1 MLIKAPVF
9 IVRAHALFARVHVL
23 FARVHVLFVSAH
35 LLFVS
40 AHVLFVLF
48 VLVNSVY
55 IFVVMRAHRLVMS
68 AHRLVM
74 NAHLP
79 VMSVSYVPIEQLTRL
94 KRHVTRRTCKI
105 GTLMYPCH
113 VPPEV
118 RYTLAAH
125 TALYVLRPSVL
136 HQMSLQRAAIGEA
149 LGTLVA
155 QKAGTL
161 VSRRVRRPLVLFE
174 RPRIRVA
181 FVTLVAFMRLLASVA
196 ALMLATRPLVN
207 KPLAADVTRER
218 AFTAVRAE
226 MSV

>member
-1 MLIKAPVF
+1 MLIKAPVL

-68 AHRLVM
+68 AHRL
-74 NAHLP
+74 

-161 VSRRVRRPLVLFE
+161 VRRRVRRQLMLFE